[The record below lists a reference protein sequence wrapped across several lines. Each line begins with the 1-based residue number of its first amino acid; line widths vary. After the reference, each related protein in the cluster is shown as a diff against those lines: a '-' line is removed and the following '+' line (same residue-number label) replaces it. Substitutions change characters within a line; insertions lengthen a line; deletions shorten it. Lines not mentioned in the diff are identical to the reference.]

1 MIKIYD
7 AEEKLFNHNGIKILK
22 PLKCNVFKEDN
33 GDYYIELEDNI
44 KNNEYYQPNRII
56 MCPTPFPEGEQAF
69 RIANNIEKNQSKIK
83 LKAKHIYFDTKNYV
97 IKDNYIEDKDCNY
110 ALDYLN
116 SNTDTESPFTTS
128 SDITTNNSYRC
139 VRKSLEESIST
150 IIDKW
155 GGHLVRNNFNIS
167 VNSTIGK
174 DRGVTLKYLKNIQT
188 IKSEEIWD
196 NVVTKILPVGKDGL
210 LLPEIYLELEEQ
222 LYNIPYTKVVSFNQE
237 IEKLETES
245 DDEYKE
251 RLIEDLRSQATSFLN
266 VNKYPQVNYSLS
278 AHLDKITDIG
288 DTIYV
293 EHPNL
298 NIALTTNVISVT
310 YDAISNK
317 YKNIQFGNFKNSLKN
332 LINDISKQTSQIAQ
346 NISNDTKTILNEELK
361 KATSEIWNMMGDSFV
376 IYDGDKI
383 LIVDALPKEDATN
396 VIMLNSGGI
405 GFSQTGINGVFNSAW
420 TIDGTLD
427 MQSINIINL
436 VADMIKGG
444 TLKLG
449 GENNKNGVLEIYDV
463 NSNLIGKFDNLGLY
477 VNFDGTMVSLVD
489 KLNGITNI
497 FTTNGGQNLLR
508 NTAPYFMES
517 DNVAEFWDG
526 NVRQGKEPDSTSG
539 FSLLLQNNAISQN
552 VILKNGKYTLSYKW
566 KRLIPLSKAT
576 VKYNGKTTEL
586 LTDVD
591 SGFITLTD
599 YITTGSITFEANCDT
614 NDGIEIYDLML
625 NIGEVAIPWTQNA
638 NETTSDTV
646 NISKGITVASDATN
660 TVSTMKNDG
669 FKVKNKTTEET
680 VMEATDTG
688 GKFKDLT
695 STGLTNLSGLIIQ
708 TIGDEIWISG
718 GSINGNN

>member
-44 KNNEYYQPNRII
+44 KNSEYYQPNRII

-155 GGHLVRNNFNIS
+155 GGHLVRDNFNIS

-383 LIVDALPKEDATN
+383 LIVDTLPKEDATN

-449 GENNKNGVLEIYDV
+449 GKNNKNGVLEIYDI

-526 NVRQGKEPDSTSG
+526 NVRQGKEPYSTSG

-586 LTDVD
+586 STDVD

-718 GSINGNN
+718 GSY

>member
-155 GGHLVRNNFNIS
+155 GGHLVRDNFNIS

-383 LIVDALPKEDATN
+383 LIVDTLPKEDATN

-586 LTDVD
+586 STDVD

-695 STGLTNLSGLIIQ
+695 STGSTNLSGLIIQ

-718 GSINGNN
+718 GSY

>member
-155 GGHLVRNNFNIS
+155 GGHLVRDNFNIS

-383 LIVDALPKEDATN
+383 LIVDTLPKEDATN

-405 GFSQTGINGVFNSAW
+405 GFSQTGINGVFNSVW

-449 GENNKNGVLEIYDV
+449 GKNNKNGVLEIYDV

-586 LTDVD
+586 STDVD

-695 STGLTNLSGLIIQ
+695 STGSTNLSGLIIQ

-718 GSINGNN
+718 GSY

>member
-155 GGHLVRNNFNIS
+155 GGHLVRDNFNIS

-346 NISNDTKTILNEELK
+346 NISNDTKTILYEELK

-383 LIVDALPKEDATN
+383 LIVDTLPKEDATN
-396 VIMLNSGGI
+396 VIMFNSGGI

-517 DNVAEFWDG
+517 DNVAEFWAG

-591 SGFITLTD
+591 NGFITLTD

-718 GSINGNN
+718 GSY

>member
-56 MCPTPFPEGEQAF
+56 MCSTPFPEGEQAF

-155 GGHLVRNNFNIS
+155 GGHLVRDNFNIS

-383 LIVDALPKEDATN
+383 LIVDTLPKEDATN

-586 LTDVD
+586 STDVD

-718 GSINGNN
+718 GSY

>member
-44 KNNEYYQPNRII
+44 KNNEYYQQNRII

-155 GGHLVRNNFNIS
+155 GGHLVRDNFNIS

-383 LIVDALPKEDATN
+383 LIVDTLPKEDATN

-586 LTDVD
+586 STDVD

-695 STGLTNLSGLIIQ
+695 STGSTNLSGLIIQ

-718 GSINGNN
+718 GSY

>member
-155 GGHLVRNNFNIS
+155 GGHLVRDNFNIS

-383 LIVDALPKEDATN
+383 LIVDTLPKEDATN

-436 VADMIKGG
+436 VADMIKVG

-586 LTDVD
+586 STDVD

-718 GSINGNN
+718 GSY

>member
-110 ALDYLN
+110 ALNYLN

-155 GGHLVRNNFNIS
+155 GGHLVRDNFNIS

-383 LIVDALPKEDATN
+383 LIVDTLPKEDATN

-449 GENNKNGVLEIYDV
+449 GKNNKNGVLEIYDV

-526 NVRQGKEPDSTSG
+526 NVRQGKEPYSTSG

-586 LTDVD
+586 STDVD

-718 GSINGNN
+718 GSY

>member
-1 MIKIYD
+1 MYSIGVD
-7 AEEKLFNHNGIKILK
+7 VGGTGIKIGVVDESGNILYRGNCVTDVTGGFDK
-22 PLKCNVFKEDN
+22 IIFDIHDVIED
-33 GDYYIELEDNI
+33 
-44 KNNEYYQPNRII
+44 II
-56 MCPTPFPEGEQAF
+56 AQ
-69 RIANNIEKNQSKIK
+69 NNIEKNQSKIK

-317 YKNIQFGNFKNSLKN
+317 YKNIQFGNFKNSLKCIIMSDS
-332 LINDISKQTSQIAQ
+332 LISWH
-346 NISNDTKTILNEELK
+346 LHL
-361 KATSEIWNMMGDSFV
+361 
-376 IYDGDKI
+376 
-383 LIVDALPKEDATN
+383 ALP
-396 VIMLNSGGI
+396 
-405 GFSQTGINGVFNSAW
+405 
-420 TIDGTLD
+420 
-427 MQSINIINL
+427 
-436 VADMIKGG
+436 
-444 TLKLG
+444 
-449 GENNKNGVLEIYDV
+449 
-463 NSNLIGKFDNLGLY
+463 
-477 VNFDGTMVSLVD
+477 
-489 KLNGITNI
+489 
-497 FTTNGGQNLLR
+497 
-508 NTAPYFMES
+508 
-517 DNVAEFWDG
+517 
-526 NVRQGKEPDSTSG
+526 
-539 FSLLLQNNAISQN
+539 
-552 VILKNGKYTLSYKW
+552 
-566 KRLIPLSKAT
+566 
-576 VKYNGKTTEL
+576 
-586 LTDVD
+586 
-591 SGFITLTD
+591 
-599 YITTGSITFEANCDT
+599 
-614 NDGIEIYDLML
+614 
-625 NIGEVAIPWTQNA
+625 
-638 NETTSDTV
+638 
-646 NISKGITVASDATN
+646 
-660 TVSTMKNDG
+660 
-669 FKVKNKTTEET
+669 
-680 VMEATDTG
+680 
-688 GKFKDLT
+688 
-695 STGLTNLSGLIIQ
+695 
-708 TIGDEIWISG
+708 
-718 GSINGNN
+718 

>member
-44 KNNEYYQPNRII
+44 KNNEYYQSNRII

-155 GGHLVRNNFNIS
+155 GGHLVRDNFNIS

-383 LIVDALPKEDATN
+383 LIVDTLPKEDATN

-586 LTDVD
+586 STDVD

-646 NISKGITVASDATN
+646 NISKGITVESDATN

-718 GSINGNN
+718 GSY

>member
-155 GGHLVRNNFNIS
+155 GGHLVRDNFNIS

-383 LIVDALPKEDATN
+383 LIVDTLPKEDATN

-718 GSINGNN
+718 GSY

>member
-155 GGHLVRNNFNIS
+155 GGHLVRDNFNIS

-383 LIVDALPKEDATN
+383 LIVDTLPKEDATN
-396 VIMLNSGGI
+396 VIMLNSGGV

-586 LTDVD
+586 STDVD

-718 GSINGNN
+718 GSY

>member
-7 AEEKLFNHNGIKILK
+7 VEEKLFNHNGIKILK

-155 GGHLVRNNFNIS
+155 GGHLVRDNFNIS

-383 LIVDALPKEDATN
+383 LIVDTLPKEDATN

-586 LTDVD
+586 STDVD

-695 STGLTNLSGLIIQ
+695 STGSTNLSGLIIQ

-718 GSINGNN
+718 GSY

>member
-155 GGHLVRNNFNIS
+155 GGHLVRDNFNIS

-383 LIVDALPKEDATN
+383 LIVDTLPKEDATN

-449 GENNKNGVLEIYDV
+449 GKNNKNGVLEIYDV

-526 NVRQGKEPDSTSG
+526 NVRQGKEPYSTSG

-586 LTDVD
+586 STDVD

-599 YITTGSITFEANCDT
+599 YITTGSITFEANCNT

-718 GSINGNN
+718 GSY

>member
-155 GGHLVRNNFNIS
+155 GGHLVRDNFNIS

-383 LIVDALPKEDATN
+383 LIVDTLPKEDATN

-586 LTDVD
+586 STDVD

-718 GSINGNN
+718 GSY

>member
-155 GGHLVRNNFNIS
+155 GGHLVRDNFNIS

-383 LIVDALPKEDATN
+383 LIVDTLPKEDATN

-449 GENNKNGVLEIYDV
+449 GKNNKNGVLEIYDV

-718 GSINGNN
+718 GSY

>member
-155 GGHLVRNNFNIS
+155 GGHLVRDNFNIS

-383 LIVDALPKEDATN
+383 LIVDTLPKEDATN

-449 GENNKNGVLEIYDV
+449 GKNNKNGVLEIYDV

-526 NVRQGKEPDSTSG
+526 NVRQGKEPYSTSG

-586 LTDVD
+586 STDVD

-718 GSINGNN
+718 GSY

>member
-155 GGHLVRNNFNIS
+155 GGHLVRDNFNIS

-346 NISNDTKTILNEELK
+346 NISNDTKTILYEELK

-383 LIVDALPKEDATN
+383 LIVDTLPKEDATN

-508 NTAPYFMES
+508 NTAPYFMEN

-599 YITTGSITFEANCDT
+599 YITTGAITFEANCDT

-718 GSINGNN
+718 GSY

>member
-155 GGHLVRNNFNIS
+155 GGHLVRDNFNIS

-383 LIVDALPKEDATN
+383 LIVDTLPKEDATN

-449 GENNKNGVLEIYDV
+449 GKNNKNGVLEIYDV

-526 NVRQGKEPDSTSG
+526 NVRQGKEPYSTSG

-586 LTDVD
+586 STDVD

-599 YITTGSITFEANCDT
+599 YITTGSIIFEANCDT
-614 NDGIEIYDLML
+614 NDGIEIFDLML

-718 GSINGNN
+718 GSY

>member
-155 GGHLVRNNFNIS
+155 GGHLVRDNFNIS

-383 LIVDALPKEDATN
+383 LIVDTLPKEDATN

-526 NVRQGKEPDSTSG
+526 NIRQGKEPDSTSG
-539 FSLLLQNNAISQN
+539 FSLLLQNNTISQN

-586 LTDVD
+586 STDVD

-718 GSINGNN
+718 GSY

>member
-155 GGHLVRNNFNIS
+155 GGHLVRDNFNIS

-383 LIVDALPKEDATN
+383 LIVDTLPKEDATN
-396 VIMLNSGGI
+396 VIMLNSGGV

-526 NVRQGKEPDSTSG
+526 NIRQGKEPDSTSG
-539 FSLLLQNNAISQN
+539 FSLLLQNNTISQN

-586 LTDVD
+586 STDVD

-718 GSINGNN
+718 GSY

>member
-83 LKAKHIYFDTKNYV
+83 LKARHIYFDTKNYV

-155 GGHLVRNNFNIS
+155 GGHLVRDNFNIS

-383 LIVDALPKEDATN
+383 LIVDTLPKEDATN

-449 GENNKNGVLEIYDV
+449 GKNNKNGVLEIYDV

-526 NVRQGKEPDSTSG
+526 NVRQGKEPYSTSG

-586 LTDVD
+586 STDVD

-718 GSINGNN
+718 GSY

>member
-44 KNNEYYQPNRII
+44 KNSEYYQPNRII

-155 GGHLVRNNFNIS
+155 GGHLVRDNFNIS

-383 LIVDALPKEDATN
+383 LIVDTLPKEDATN

-449 GENNKNGVLEIYDV
+449 GKNNKNGVLEIYDV

-526 NVRQGKEPDSTSG
+526 NVRQGKEPYSTSG

-586 LTDVD
+586 STDVD

-718 GSINGNN
+718 GSY